1 MNLSPKFWWNRCDRL
16 FEAADR
22 LKEEL
27 ESLPMNHGFWRGE
40 SRTDQDAYDA
50 LRKMQ
55 KMNRLYEEAAV
66 CMMVIGTLKQ
76 HGSEEAKRIIAELE
90 AKEEEKLEAQKK
102 ASRNAFD
109 EPEEEFSGKPV
120 EFYPGPF

>member
-76 HGSEEAKRIIAELE
+76 HGSEETKRTIAELE
-90 AKEEEKLEAQKK
+90 AKEEAESKNEIDKEYT
-102 ASRNAFD
+102 ASG
-109 EPEEEFSGKPV
+109 PIMI
-120 EFYPGPF
+120 YPGDF